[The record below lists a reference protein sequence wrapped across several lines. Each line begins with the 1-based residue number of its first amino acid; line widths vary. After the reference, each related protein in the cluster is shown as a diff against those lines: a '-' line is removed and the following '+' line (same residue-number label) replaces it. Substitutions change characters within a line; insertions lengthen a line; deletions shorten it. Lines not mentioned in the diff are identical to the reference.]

1 MNISSPHDVS
11 YNARWTRGYL
21 EVFQDGKSIGKVRI
35 STRETAKEVFEV
47 VVKNQSSLQ
56 DVAYFHEI
64 AQGMVGLDLSKMRYS
79 EDRQTVLYQG
89 QFFADAE
96 VTTDSH
102 VIHQSCG
109 K

>member
-47 VVKNQSSLQ
+47 VVKKSFLGTHN
-56 DVAYFHEI
+56 
-64 AQGMVGLDLSKMRYS
+64 KS
-79 EDRQTVLYQG
+79 EHKAGVNFT
-89 QFFADAE
+89 E
-96 VTTDSH
+96 
-102 VIHQSCG
+102 
-109 K
+109 